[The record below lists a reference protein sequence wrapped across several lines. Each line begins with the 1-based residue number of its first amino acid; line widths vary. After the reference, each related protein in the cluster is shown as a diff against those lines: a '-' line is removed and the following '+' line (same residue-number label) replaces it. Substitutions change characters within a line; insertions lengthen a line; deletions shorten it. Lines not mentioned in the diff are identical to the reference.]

1 MNWRNVLLTVVVL
14 GVVAGTRAPSVLAAT
29 KADEK
34 SSDKATTLF
43 DPFALRT
50 VVLTG
55 GELQA
60 PINLTRQAIRIP
72 FRPALR
78 SEYQPTLY

>member
-1 MNWRNVLLTVVVL
+1 MQWRNVLLTVLVL
-14 GVVAGTRAPSVLAAT
+14 GVVAGMLAPSVLAAT
-29 KADEK
+29 KAEEK
-34 SSDKATTLF
+34 SSEKATTLF

-50 VVLTG
+50 VVLTD

-78 SEYQPTLY
+78 SPSLPSF